1 MDSALA
7 EIKNGTFYFA
17 SREELNDPIEG
28 HVKLYFQGDQLA
40 WEGLLKNYI
49 CSLFISIERF
59 LVVSPIIDYHNKSLE
74 DILKDLN
81 STTVIVDIHHFDTV
95 PLGKILKDLGIIF
108 LNDESVQK
116 LVSIYGSREEKCFSK
131 ELKLILRA
139 VHYKAFNICIQHFKS
154 NGFTINVPEM
164 PSTSDFPFE
173 SLKKMN
179 HSEWIK
185 FAEEAEDSITDM
197 MEWLNSITKIS
208 QEYATINNQIPYNHK
223 QHMTWASIQ
232 VNFPKIYVER
242 LQDVIYPNGYV
253 VCFSTTPTDSA
264 MWGNYAQNHQGICFI
279 YETKTLN
286 KQNFMQFGSRNLK
299 VTKITYSKKV
309 IERNFFTTFGR
320 LTYAQ
325 IQSWLTGKDG
335 ATSKLMDT
343 FSEESLVSWRNKYWN
358 DYVEKFH
365 RKNPAW
371 KHEKEYRILLH
382 DTFYQYDKKENRY
395 LQYEPSSLKGIIFG
409 INTSV
414 DDKCEIIQTIQKA
427 GDKFKNVEFFQA
439 EYEEN
444 TQKIIIRK
452 KSFLNPKSTED
463 KL

>member
-1 MDSALA
+1 
-7 EIKNGTFYFA
+7 
-17 SREELNDPIEG
+17 
-28 HVKLYFQGDQLA
+28 
-40 WEGLLKNYI
+40 
-49 CSLFISIERF
+49 
-59 LVVSPIIDYHNKSLE
+59 
-74 DILKDLN
+74 
-81 STTVIVDIHHFDTV
+81 
-95 PLGKILKDLGIIF
+95 
-108 LNDESVQK
+108 
-116 LVSIYGSREEKCFSK
+116 
-131 ELKLILRA
+131 
-139 VHYKAFNICIQHFKS
+139 
-154 NGFTINVPEM
+154 
-164 PSTSDFPFE
+164 
-173 SLKKMN
+173 
-179 HSEWIK
+179 
-185 FAEEAEDSITDM
+185 
-197 MEWLNSITKIS
+197 
-208 QEYATINNQIPYNHK
+208 
-223 QHMTWASIQ
+223 
-232 VNFPKIYVER
+232 
-242 LQDVIYPNGYV
+242 
-253 VCFSTTPTDSA
+253 
-264 MWGNYAQNHQGICFI
+264 
-279 YETKTLN
+279 
-286 KQNFMQFGSRNLK
+286 MQFGSRNLK